1 MLVLHGHTA
10 AVRCLAFA
18 PDGRFLASGGDDLTV
33 RLWDMT
39 ARAERACCWHGGHVY
54 SVAFTHTGELLASA
68 GMTVNVKLWSV
79 PSGKKRADI
88 AGGHALHFPVSVSAA
103 PDSALLAVCVNGA
116 LRVRDLATG
125 ADRTPGA
132 VSGSTHLAVF
142 GPAGDVLAL
151 VDGAGD
157 IRLCKV
163 REDTPPVVLQV
174 PSYVVALAFSLD
186 GASLATGDRAEDVAV
201 WDVAGRVRRATRGG
215 HAGVSAVAFAP
226 DGRTLASAGGDGVV
240 RFWDVASGHERAALD
255 WQIGKVHAVAF
266 APDGMTVAAA
276 GDSPAVVVWDVEE

>member
-39 ARAERACCWHGGHVY
+39 ARTELACCWHGGHVY
-54 SVAFTHTGELLASA
+54 SLAFTHAGEAVASA

-79 PSGKKRADI
+79 PSGKKQADI
-88 AGGHALHFPVSVSAA
+88 AGGHALHFPISVSAA
-103 PDSALLAVCVNGA
+103 PDSPLLAMCVNGA
-116 LRVRDLATG
+116 LRVHDLATR
-125 ADRTPGA
+125 ADRTPGWA
-132 VSGSTHLAVF
+132 TGSTHLAQF
-142 GPAGDVLAL
+142 SPAGDVLAL

-163 REDTPPVVLQV
+163 REDAPPVVL
-174 PSYVVALAFSLD
+174 PATTYVVALAFSAD
-186 GASLATGDRAEDVAV
+186 GASLAAGERSGAVAV
-201 WDVAGRVRRATRGG
+201 WDVAHRARRATRGA
-215 HAGVSAVAFAP
+215 HPDVSAVAFAP

-240 RFWDVASGHERAALD
+240 RFWDAASGHERAALD
-255 WQIGKVHAVAF
+255 WQIGKVHALAF

-276 GDSPAVVVWDVEE
+276 GDSPDVVVWDVEE